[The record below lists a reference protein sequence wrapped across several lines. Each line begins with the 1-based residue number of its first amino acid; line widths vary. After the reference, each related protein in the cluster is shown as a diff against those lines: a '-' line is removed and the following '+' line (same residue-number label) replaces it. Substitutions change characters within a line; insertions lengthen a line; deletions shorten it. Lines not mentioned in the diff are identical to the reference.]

1 MTIDV
6 CCLVLS
12 LLSANVSDL
21 AQTARF
27 THSEERV
34 SVTRN
39 GKQVSVTTT
48 TAYSEANPLAGPLVD
63 SSDARGEIALA
74 AMAMVSA
81 YRLQRWNTWQS
92 QAVLLAWAVLHVSA
106 VARNQDRHPEVP
118 VLIVLPVLTARW

>member
-39 GKQVSVTTT
+39 GKSVTTT
-48 TAYSEANPLAGPLVD
+48 KAYHEDNPFAAPLVD

-74 AMAMVSA
+74 AVALVSA
-81 YRLQRWNTWQS
+81 YKLERWNNWQS
-92 QAVLLAWAVLHVSA
+92 QAVMLAWAVLHVSA

-118 VLIVLPVLTARW
+118 VLLVLPVLTARW